1 MWSSGISVRNVVP
14 SLSEFRGSRVGG
26 IGVENIN
33 WEGEAI
39 VIIQMQFAL
48 VVCRNEKLLSK
59 W

>member
-1 MWSSGISVRNVVP
+1 MLFRRYLSS
-14 SLSEFRGSRVGG
+14 VGHEWG
-26 IGVENIN
+26 VGVENIS

-59 W
+59 LVMKKGGMN